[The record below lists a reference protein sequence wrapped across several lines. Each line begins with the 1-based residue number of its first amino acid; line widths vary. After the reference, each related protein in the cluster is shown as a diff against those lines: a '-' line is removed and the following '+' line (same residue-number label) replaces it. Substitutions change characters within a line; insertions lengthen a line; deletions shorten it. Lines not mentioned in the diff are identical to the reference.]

1 MAKKNIILVAL
12 IIAGVLILSVVLA
25 YKKNLIPTGGYIYI
39 LKPLPTRV
47 PIVSG
52 PMCGWCGNSCVN
64 WKVTNAKTTLC
75 TDVMPVGGG
84 QCVSENGACV
94 IKGGSFQTE

>member
-52 PMCGWCGNSCVN
+52 
-64 WKVTNAKTTLC
+64 C